1 MGDAVATMSVI
12 RWRWVL
18 LSLAF
23 ALACGPVVAAPD
35 VEPVFHHAIV
45 QLDGDSHGLLVAEVP
60 VRAGEPIVMQFP
72 KAKQRPACC
81 NRMVAADFVLV
92 RDGSVL
98 ATDVIGGQ
106 ELFVYRFQAPPGWA
120 SEPFVGIAAVGV
132 ARKTRN
138 AGRQLESVD
147 ASGVVHRSSLCV
159 SQEGVHLKRTVG
171 SKARS
176 HLYLSLGYAVAA
188 PTCP

>member
-1 MGDAVATMSVI
+1 MGDDVATMSVT

-18 LSLAF
+18 LSLTF
-23 ALACGPVVAAPD
+23 ALACGPVAAAPD

-45 QLDGDSHGLLVAEVP
+45 QLDGDGHGLLVAEAPIAVS
-60 VRAGEPIVMQFP
+60 EPIAMQFP
-72 KAKQRPACC
+72 KARRQSACC
-81 NRMVAADFVLV
+81 KRMAATGFVLA
-92 RDGSVL
+92 RDDSVL
-98 ATDVIGGQ
+98 VTDVIGGQ

-138 AGRQLESVD
+138 AGGQLETVD
-147 ASGVVHRSSLCV
+147 AHGVVHRSSLCV

-171 SKARS
+171 SKVCS
-176 HLYLSLGYAVAA
+176 HLYLWLGYAVAA

>member
-1 MGDAVATMSVI
+1 MSVI

-18 LSLAF
+18 LSLTF
-23 ALACGPVVAAPD
+23 ALACGPVPAAPD
-35 VEPVFHHAIV
+35 VEPVFQHAIV
-45 QLDGDSHGLLVAEVP
+45 QLDGDGHGLLVAEVP
-60 VRAGEPIVMQFP
+60 VPAGEPIVIQFP
-72 KAKQRPACC
+72 KAKRRPACC
-81 NRMVAADFVLV
+81 KRMVAADLVLV
-92 RDGSVL
+92 RDDSVSV
-98 ATDVIGGQ
+98 TDVIGGQ

-120 SEPFVGIAAVGV
+120 SDPFVGIAAVGV

-138 AGRQLESVD
+138 AGRQLESVE
-147 ASGVVHRSSLCV
+147 ASGVVHRSILCV

-171 SKARS
+171 SKVRS

>member
-1 MGDAVATMSVI
+1 MGDAVATMSLI
-12 RWRWVL
+12 QWRRVL

-23 ALACGPVVAAPD
+23 ALACGHVVAAPD

-45 QLDGDSHGLLVAEVP
+45 QLDGDGDGLLVAEAPIAVS
-60 VRAGEPIVMQFP
+60 EPIAMQFP
-72 KAKQRPACC
+72 KARRQSACC
-81 NRMVAADFVLV
+81 KRMAATGVVLV
-92 RDGSVL
+92 RDDSVSV
-98 ATDVIGGQ
+98 TDVIGGQ

-138 AGRQLESVD
+138 AGGQLETVD
-147 ASGVVHRSSLCV
+147 AHGVVHRSSLCV

-171 SKARS
+171 SKVRS
-176 HLYLSLGYAVAA
+176 HLYLSLGYAVDAQ
-188 PTCP
+188 TCP